1 VRLAVAVLCG
11 AAAGPAAAHAPLPGL
26 EGVYA
31 GLMHPLTRPD
41 QILVLLA
48 AALFLGGFALG
59 RLAPAFGA
67 LAAGLAGGIAIGQ
80 AGDEPTPW
88 LFALAALTA
97 TVAALAPG
105 RWHPATPVVTAVAG
119 LALGWAS
126 VPGPGPPQDRI
137 VTMAGSGAGA
147 GLIVLYATAA
157 IELLRA
163 RIRAAWLPIALRVAA
178 AWVAA
183 ISLMMLA
190 LALEPETETTMP
202 AASRRGAPAE
212 LPAASHEGARHET
225 VVEV

>member
-1 VRLAVAVLCG
+1 MRLALAVLCG
-11 AAAGPAAAHAPLPGL
+11 VAARPATAHAPLPGL

-31 GLMHPLTRPD
+31 GLVHPLTRPD

-67 LAAGLAGGIAIGQ
+67 LAAGLAGGVAIGQ
-80 AGDEPTPW
+80 AGGAPAPW
-88 LFALAALTA
+88 LFALAALAA
-97 TVAALAPG
+97 TGAALAPG
-105 RWHPATPVVTAVAG
+105 RWRQATPVVAAVAG

-126 VPGPGPPQDRI
+126 VPGPGPLQDRI
-137 VTMAGSGAGA
+137 VTMAGSAAGA
-147 GLIVLYATAA
+147 GLFVLYATAA

-163 RIRAAWLPIALRVAA
+163 RIRGAWLPIALRVAA

-190 LALEPETETTMP
+190 LALAPETETAM
-202 AASRRGAPAE
+202 S
-212 LPAASHEGARHET
+212 AASHRSDPPGCPPPRGARHERI
-225 VVEV
+225 VEV